1 VGHPGEGVGRGLP
14 ASSDP
19 GSDHRSSAFNICIT
33 FKCRIHIKLNVI
45 KISI

>member
-19 GSDHRSSAFNICIT
+19 GSDHRSSAFNICIQVKNNT
-33 FKCRIHIKLNVI
+33 SN
-45 KISI
+45 